1 MLRHGPLKC
10 DMLKGNDVGY
20 RYGFDA
26 SGKLPA
32 QPTVQ
37 AKDLVGVFSN
47 RASNPVIQAATADS
61 TEAILWEVS
70 PIQGL

>member
-1 MLRHGPLKC
+1 MVDC
-10 DMLKGNDVGY
+10 

-32 QPTVQ
+32 QPSVQ
-37 AKDLVGVFSN
+37 AQALVGIFNN
-47 RASNPVIQAATADS
+47 RASNPVIQAAAADS

-70 PIQGL
+70 RCGPH